1 MIAQSVVKKLT
12 KKKATLSVAESI
24 TGGGLASAITEVSGS
39 SKVFVGGVIA
49 YEDSIKI
56 SELKVDAK
64 TLKKFTA
71 VSEEVAKEMAIGS
84 LKKFKTDYAIA
95 TTGVAGPGK
104 AYGQKAGTVWV
115 AIASKKE
122 VFAIALSLSGSR
134 DLIRHATIESALA
147 SFERILKP

>member
-24 TGGGLASAITEVSGS
+24 TGGGLAAAITDVAGS
-39 SKVFVGGVIA
+39 SKVFMGGVIA
-49 YEDSIKI
+49 YDDAVKVK
-56 SELKVDAK
+56 ELSVNKK
-64 TLKKFTA
+64 SLSKFTA
-71 VSEEVAKEMAIGS
+71 VSEEVAKEMAAGV
-84 LKKFKTDYAIA
+84 LAKFKTDYAIA

-104 AYGQKAGTVWV
+104 AYGQKAGTVWI

-122 VFAIALSLSGSR
+122 VFVIALSLSGSR